1 VSFFLVVCESEFF
14 MSKLKGPLTVFASV
28 IVVVIGLASIKALQF
43 NAMAEASLSANP
55 SPAVTS
61 YVVDRKDWQS
71 YFDTVGTVRS
81 DEGITVSAE
90 LSGRVQSIN
99 FQSGDE
105 VKAGALLLTQDDSN
119 EAARLKAAQAQLRLA
134 KYNFEQVSRLRS
146 QNTVSENEFETIKQA
161 LDSAEANVLNIESD
175 VSKKRIVAPFD
186 GVLGIRKVDLG
197 EDLQEGSKI
206 VDLYSHK
213 NLKIDFTVPQT
224 WINKVQV
231 GNQVEINLIEQTQPV
246 YTGKINAIGSAIDE
260 TTRSIEVQAS
270 IDSKTDSLL
279 PGMAVEIRIVATE
292 SESALTIP
300 AQSIIY
306 APYGDTVFVIDEDES
321 GILRVKQQFIQISK
335 RRGDFVSVSSGLEA
349 GQRVVH
355 AGAFKL
361 FPGQTVKISDLSDGP
376 LTFSPDVTNE

>member
-1 VSFFLVVCESEFF
+1 

-28 IVVVIGLASIKALQF
+28 IVVVIGLASIKVLQF
-43 NAMAEASLSANP
+43 NAMAEASSSANP
-55 SPAVTS
+55 PPAVTS